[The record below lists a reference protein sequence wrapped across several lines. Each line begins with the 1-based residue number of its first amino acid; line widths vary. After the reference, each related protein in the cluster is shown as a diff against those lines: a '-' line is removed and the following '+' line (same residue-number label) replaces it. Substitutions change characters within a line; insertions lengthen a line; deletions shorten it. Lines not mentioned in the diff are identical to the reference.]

1 MATVRRSVVR
11 LPDGAILLRMTPNER
26 AILRALV
33 DDLRTIVG
41 DETPTPGLWEADD
54 PPPARDAE
62 ADLDVD
68 PEPDADASEDGGA
81 GTGAWAAADPV
92 IARLYPDV
100 RPDDPAW
107 SAGFRDLVRG
117 DLDDARRE
125 HIAAVEASLDART
138 IDDAD
143 AEAWLHVLNDLRLVL
158 GTRLGVTDD
167 GDDASFDPEDPDAAA
182 KVVYAYT
189 GFLES
194 QFVDVLAEALPDLGE
209 DAPAA
214 DPDEGLDAH
223 DS

>member
-1 MATVRRSVVR
+1 VATARLNVVR

-33 DDLRTIVG
+33 GDLRAIVG
-41 DETPTPGLWEADD
+41 DETPTPGLWEAED
-54 PPPARDAE
+54 PRPAAG
-62 ADLDVD
+62 
-68 PEPDADASEDGGA
+68 PDAGGVGDGA
-81 GTGAWAAADPV
+81 TDTTDTTARWAQADPV

-117 DLDDARRE
+117 DLDDARRD
-125 HIAAVEASLDART
+125 HIATVEASLEART

-158 GTRLGVTDD
+158 GTRLGVIDD
-167 GDDASFDPEDPDAAA
+167 GDDESFDPEDADAAA

-189 GFLES
+189 GFLEA
-194 QFVDVLAEALPDLGE
+194 QFIDVLAEALPDVPDE
-209 DAPAA
+209 DPPAT
-214 DPDEGLDAH
+214 DPDEELDA
-223 DS
+223 DDA

>member
-1 MATVRRSVVR
+1 VATPRLSVVR

-33 DDLRTIVG
+33 DDLRVIVG

-54 PPPARDAE
+54 PPPAAG
-62 ADLDVD
+62 
-68 PEPDADASEDGGA
+68 PDADGDGDAASDRA
-81 GTGAWAAADPV
+81 PVDPV

-100 RPDDPAW
+100 RPDDAAW
-107 SAGFRDLVRG
+107 SAAFRDLVRG

-138 IDDAD
+138 IDDTD

-158 GTRLGVTDD
+158 GTRLGVVEDDDD
-167 GDDASFDPEDPDAAA
+167 GSFDPEDPDAAA

-189 GFLES
+189 GFLEA
-194 QFVDVLAEALPDLGE
+194 QFIDVLAEALPDVP
-209 DAPAA
+209 DDAAPAA
-214 DPDEGLDAH
+214 GPDEGLDAD